1 MPSKIVL
8 DEGGMLGRI
17 IIDDHSIVAAFK
29 MRVRFNRR
37 VEVLDPNGS
46 VQTTIDVANRAGA
59 LGPLWKLT
67 EVTDVTRVEMDE
79 NAFRIRLS
87 DGSVIR
93 SQNCWTSDNPI
104 SRRLSS
110 GRRRRL
116 MTIHPRPRRSAAIP
130 RSSRRNEG
138 QRTIACL
145 QPYSKPSKP

>member
-1 MPSKIVL
+1 MPDKIIL
-8 DEGGMLGRI
+8 DEGGILGRI

-37 VEVLDPNGS
+37 VEVLDPKGA

-67 EVTDVTRVEMDE
+67 EVTDVARVEMDE

-93 SQNCWTSDNPI
+93 SQNIMDVRQPDLAQVEFWTPAPGHYDDPPAPEAI
-104 SRRLSS
+104 RRY
-110 GRRRRL
+110 
-116 MTIHPRPRRSAAIP
+116 PAILAV
-130 RSSRRNEG
+130 
-138 QRTIACL
+138 Q
-145 QPYSKPSKP
+145 